1 MSETSENGPQLA
13 AAITVVPPSGAQV
26 FANVVQECALSIPT
40 MGKQTVV
47 ISPMT
52 PDPRLLVNGKDS
64 AQVTLSPQGEG
75 KFNVTYRYGFKGVRP
90 DLLINLVLKDDTMA
104 NIGNVDY
111 TFVIREASF
120 VIDSLHDFAVDK
132 DDAAGDNFL
141 EVELKVYDGS
151 GALVSGDSVHL
162 STTAGNVHFYEQDGI
177 TDITQEDTSGDYPI
191 LYADYPVTAGATEAI
206 AKLGAE
212 NVGIFPL
219 HMTVQGTG
227 IETDVKFVLADS
239 AIVPGNLPALKTTFG
254 ATMNLAGAATTFIA
268 LPAYPDGVDPQATIV
283 PLVNGNAV
291 GPFNVTVEQLVTL
304 GLELPKLPFTWS
316 GVDGQTYDDVG
327 YLSYLVQSD
336 YSDVA
341 KIQGTIKKFNINT
354 TGGVNNGPDPSIT
367 KRTLPAPMV
376 RKGVTVVNQS
386 VIASNVLDVTID
398 LTGAPVQATDV
409 GYLTVYV
416 EGYASDQDT
425 VITKR
430 TTIPA
435 TFAVVAGLV
444 AVPVDAT
451 TLQNFS
457 NGAGRLQSKLKMD
470 YYVVPGGAIPP
481 AIRGAGPESTSGT
494 RSAGSAGDPIETGEI
509 DFEQL
514 VAQRTY
520 SKISAQWVVATL

>member
-13 AAITVVPPSGAQV
+13 AAITLVPPSGAQI
-26 FANVVQECALSIPT
+26 FANTVSECQLSIPA
-40 MGKQTVV
+40 MPSQTVV
-47 ISPMT
+47 VGPMMA
-52 PDPRLLVNGKDS
+52 DPRLLINGTDS
-64 AQVTLSPQGEG
+64 AQITLDGQGQG
-75 KFNVTYRYGFKGVRP
+75 KFNVTYRYGFKGIRP
-90 DLLINLVLKDDTMA
+90 DLLVKFVVKDDSMT
-104 NIGNVDY
+104 NVGNFEY
-111 TFVIREASF
+111 TFTIREASF

-132 DDAAGDNFL
+132 KDPAGDGLL
-141 EVELKVYDGS
+141 EVELKVFDGS
-151 GALVSGDSVHL
+151 GVLVSGDSVHL
-162 STTAGNVHFYEQDGI
+162 STAAGNVHFYERDGI

-191 LYADYPVTAGATEAI
+191 LYADYPVAAGASEVI

-219 HMTVQGTG
+219 QMTVQGTG

-304 GLELPKLPFTWS
+304 GLELPKLPFTWT
-316 GVDGQTYDDVG
+316 GVDGQTYDDVA

-341 KIQGTIKKFNINT
+341 KIQGTIKKFSVNPA
-354 TGGVNNGPDPSIT
+354 GGVNNGPDPSIT
-367 KRTLPAPMV
+367 KRTLPAPVV
-376 RKGVTVVNQS
+376 RKGVTVINQS
-386 VIASNVLDVTID
+386 VIAPNILDVTID
-398 LTGAPVQATDV
+398 LTNEPVQAGDI

-430 TTIPA
+430 STIPA
-435 TFAVVAGLV
+435 TFEVIAGFIEV
-444 AVPVDAT
+444 SVDAT
-451 TLQNFS
+451 TLQGFS
-457 NGAGRLQSKLKMD
+457 NGAGRLQSKLRMD

-481 AIRGAGPESTSGT
+481 AIRGAGPEST
-494 RSAGSAGDPIETGEI
+494 GSTGRAGDPSERGEI